1 MKKIWVFAEYANCTL
16 DRVTLELLTKAREL
30 AKSFKGETQVS
41 AVLLGSNIR
50 NVCKTLCDYGAK
62 KVYVAESDKLGL
74 YNPILYSKIITKLA
88 KEKKPDIFLFGAT
101 SIGSELGPT
110 VAADLKTGMAAHC
123 VDMKPTAHFHLFSYL
138 HNEQLVSDVPSFGG
152 KIIGEIIC
160 PDFLPQMAS
169 VKPGI
174 FMQKE
179 LEKLSDPEIV
189 SIDLSGINFDDV
201 PLKAIGIEKRE
212 AKCVPV
218 DKAEIVFCGGYGIG
232 NRENWEKLERLAS
245 LFGGAVACT
254 RPVVDEGWG
263 YEEQMIGTSGKSIR
277 PKAYVGFGISGA
289 THHICGM
296 KDSGLIISVNKDK
309 KSPMFEVSDVEIVED
324 LNDVLEE
331 LITKLS

>member
-1 MKKIWVFAEYANCTL
+1 MKKIWVFAEYVNCTL
-16 DRVTLELLTKAREL
+16 NRVTLELLTKAREL
-30 AKSFKGETQVS
+30 TMGFKGKTQVA

-50 NVCKTLCDYGAK
+50 NVCKTLGDYGAEK
-62 KVYVAESDKLGL
+62 IYLVESDKLGL
-74 YNPILYSKIITKLA
+74 YNPMLYSRIITKLT
-88 KEKKPDIFLFGAT
+88 EEEEPDIFLFGAT

-110 VAADLKTGMAAHC
+110 VAAALKTGMAAHC
-123 VDMKPTAHFHLFSYL
+123 VDMRIDE
-138 HNEQLVSDVPSFGG
+138 NEQLISDVPSFGG
-152 KIIGEIIC
+152 KIIGEIVC

-174 FMQKE
+174 FMQEEQGKKSE
-179 LEKLSDPEIV
+179 PEVV
-189 SIDLSGINFDDV
+189 SIDLSRFNFDDV
-201 PLKAIGIEKRE
+201 PLKALGIEKRE

-232 NRENWEKLERLAS
+232 NKENWEKLERLAS

-277 PKAYVGFGISGA
+277 PKVYAGFGISGA

-296 KDSGLIISVNKDK
+296 KDSGLIISVNRDKDA
-309 KSPMFEVSDVEIVED
+309 PIFEVSDVKIVED
-324 LNDVLEE
+324 LTNVLEH